1 MSGIFGIL
9 QRDGGHTAPSVPEIM
24 RRAMAG
30 WEDNSCDVQLD
41 GPAAL
46 GQMRLFR
53 TPDARYE
60 MMPHIYSAEG
70 FIFCAAGRVDN
81 RDELIADCEL
91 RIVGYEK
98 SDITDFKLLLHAYR
112 KWGEDCPKRIYGD
125 WSLAAWHPRERRLFI
140 SRDHYGNTSLYYYA
154 DPRLFA
160 FASDRK
166 ALLALN
172 PGLIKPIKI
181 DELYLAQVL
190 ISWPACH
197 GERTIHTPIKRLP
210 PAHCLTV
217 THERLDVRQYWLLE
231 ETPELRLPRR
241 KDYVEA
247 FRDLFDEAVRC
258 RLRVSNCGGA
268 QGNGGQSIAATLSG
282 GLDSGS
288 VTATAAHFLHDE
300 GKRLAAFTSVP
311 LSDTGIYAGKRFGD
325 ELPFARATARHAGNV
340 DLHQISA
347 RTISPIQAIRRML
360 EIYNEPGHAAG
371 NFFWIL
377 ELEETARANGC
388 RVLLT
393 GQMGNAG
400 ISWTGDVFSQPF
412 SLQLSH
418 YGWRRWVKER
428 AKLIA
433 PDLFLKAYRRAR
445 MPGDYSWCKSSSIH
459 PDFARR
465 INLREQRLNDPAG
478 NPRTPQE
485 RRFQILK
492 PGRSFGGALHARM
505 GAAHG
510 LEIRDP
516 TADARVLA
524 FTISVPDHIFI
535 DPETGMDRMLIRDAM
550 KGRLPDEVRLNRRR
564 GRQAGD
570 LVPRLRACA
579 AEVETALDE
588 LAQGP
593 AADYLDVPY
602 MFEVWRMI
610 QTQDTPEAFRKA
622 GTVLTRGIMAGLF
635 VNGFGKWQ

>member
-1 MSGIFGIL
+1 MIGIFGVL
-9 QRDGGHTAPSVPEIM
+9 QRDGGFLAPSVPEIM
-24 RRAMAG
+24 RQAMAG
-30 WEDNSCDVQLD
+30 REDHGCGVRLD

-46 GQMRLFR
+46 GQMRLFS
-53 TPDARYE
+53 TPDARDE
-60 MMPHIYSAEG
+60 MMPLIDEAEG
-70 FIFCAAGRVDN
+70 FIFSAAGRVDN
-81 RDELIADCEL
+81 RDELIADCGL
-91 RIVGYEK
+91 RIVEYGK
-98 SDITDFKLLLHAYR
+98 SEISDSELIQHAYR

-125 WSLAAWHPRERRLFI
+125 WSFAAWHPRERRLFI
-140 SRDHYGNTSLYYYA
+140 SRDHFGNTSLYYYA

-172 PGLIKPIKI
+172 PGPIKM

-190 ISWPACH
+190 ISWPAYH

-210 PAHCLTV
+210 PAHCLTI
-217 THERLDVRQYWLLE
+217 THERLDVRQYWVLE

-241 KDYVEA
+241 NDYVEA
-247 FRDLFDEAVRC
+247 FRVLFDEAVHC
-258 RLRVSNCGGA
+258 RLRVSNFSGA
-268 QGNGGQSIAATLSG
+268 QDNGGRFIAATLSG

-288 VTATAAHFLHDE
+288 VTATAAHFLQDE

-311 LSDTGIYAGKRFGD
+311 LSDTSIYVGKRFGD
-325 ELPFARATARHAGNV
+325 ELPFALATARHVGNV
-340 DLHQISA
+340 DLHQINA
-347 RTISPIQAIRRML
+347 RTISPIQAIRCML

-377 ELEETARANGC
+377 GLEEAARANGC
-388 RVLLT
+388 SVLLT

-412 SLQLSH
+412 LLQLNH
-418 YGWRRWVKER
+418 YGWRRWAKER
-428 AKLIA
+428 AKLTL
-433 PDLFLKAYRRAR
+433 PDFFLQTYRRAR
-445 MPGDYSWCKSSSIH
+445 MPADYSWCKSSSIR

-465 INLREQRLNDPAG
+465 INLLEQRLNDPSE
-478 NPRTPQE
+478 NLHTPQE
-485 RRFQILK
+485 RRFKIIK
-492 PGRSFGGALHARM
+492 PGRSFGGALHAQM

-524 FTISVPDHIFI
+524 FTISVPDYIFI
-535 DPETGMDRMLIRDAM
+535 DPQTGMDRMLIRDAM
-550 KGRLPDEVRLNRRR
+550 KGRLPDEVRLNRKR

-602 MFEVWRMI
+602 MCDVWSMI
-610 QTQDTPEAFRKA
+610 QTQDTPEAFHKA
-622 GTVLTRGIMAGLF
+622 VTVLTRGIMAGLF
-635 VNGFGKWQ
+635 VNGFGKW

>member
-1 MSGIFGIL
+1 MSGIFGVL
-9 QRDGGHTAPSVPEIM
+9 RRDGGLITPFVPEIM
-24 RRAMAG
+24 RQAMAG
-30 WEDNSCDVQLD
+30 REDLGCCVRLD
-41 GPAAL
+41 GPVAL
-46 GQMRLFR
+46 GQMHRFS
-53 TPDARYE
+53 TSDAGHE
-60 MMPHIYSAEG
+60 TMPLIDNAAG
-70 FIFCAAGRVDN
+70 FIFSAAGRVDN
-81 RDELIADCEL
+81 RDELISDCGL
-91 RIVGYEK
+91 RIVEYGK
-98 SDITDFKLLLHAYR
+98 TGISDGDLILHAYR
-112 KWGEDCPKRIYGD
+112 KWGEDCPRRIYGD
-125 WSLAAWHPRERRLFI
+125 WSFAAWHPRERRLFI
-140 SRDHYGNTSLYYYA
+140 SRDHFGNTSLYYYA

-166 ALLALN
+166 ALLVLDT
-172 PGLIKPIKI
+172 GPIKM

-190 ISWPACH
+190 TSWPAYH

-217 THERLDVRQYWLLE
+217 THEHLDVRQYWRLE
-231 ETPELRLPRR
+231 DTPELHLPRR
-241 KDYVEA
+241 NDYVEA
-247 FRDLFDEAVRC
+247 FRGLFDEAVRS
-258 RLRVSNCGGA
+258 RLRVSNSGGA
-268 QGNGGQSIAATLSG
+268 QGNGDRFIAATLSG

-300 GKRLAAFTSVP
+300 GKRLSAFTSVP
-311 LSDTGIYAGKRFGD
+311 LSDTGIYVGKRFGD
-325 ELPFARATARHAGNV
+325 ELPFALATARHAGNV
-340 DLHQISA
+340 DLHQITA
-347 RTISPIQAIRRML
+347 RTISPVQAIRRML
-360 EIYNEPGHAAG
+360 EIFNEPGHAAG

-393 GQMGNAG
+393 GQQGNAG

-428 AKLIA
+428 AKLTL
-433 PDLFLKAYRRAR
+433 PDLFLKAYRQAR
-445 MPGDYSWCKSSSIH
+445 VPKDYSWCKSSSIS

-465 INLREQRLNDPAG
+465 LNLLEQRLNDPAE

-492 PGRSFGGALHARM
+492 PGSSFGGALHAQM

-535 DPETGMDRMLIRDAM
+535 DPETGMDRMLIRDSM

-588 LAQGP
+588 LSHGP
-593 AADYLDVPY
+593 AAGYLDVPY
-602 MFEVWRMI
+602 MVEVWRMI

-635 VNGFGKWQ
+635 VNGFGKW